1 MIAAIGATVNSHN
14 RRKRVAAPV
23 QRQPRVSSRPML
35 DLAALAS
42 VTVPAHGLIVNS
54 RGATSAGRIGS
65 SVRTFA
71 PWLRRLFGAV
81 AIASMIALG
90 LFVYT
95 EFVGAWQKRGLPSIP
110 ISALTA
116 MGSEVQNMTDPTG
129 QARGQPASPN
139 QRQQKLELLNDY
151 VG

>member
-1 MIAAIGATVNSHN
+1 MIAAIGAAVNSHN
-14 RRKRVAAPV
+14 RRKRMATPSY
-23 QRQPRVSSRPML
+23 RQPTVSSRPML

-54 RGATSAGRIGS
+54 RGVTSAGKIGS
-65 SVRTFA
+65 AVSTFA

-95 EFVGAWQKRGLPSIP
+95 EFVGAWQRRGLPSIP
-110 ISALTA
+110 ISALSA
-116 MGSEVQNMTDPTG
+116 IGEHAQNLGDP
-129 QARGQPASPN
+129 QAQPRGQPASSS

>member
-1 MIAAIGATVNSHN
+1 MIAVIGAMAASHH
-14 RRKRVAAPV
+14 RKIRAVV
-23 QRQPRVSSRPML
+23 PRPEKTTVSSRPML

-42 VTVPAHGLIVNS
+42 VTVPAHGLIING
-54 RGATSAGRIGS
+54 RGAASAGKIGS
-65 SVRTFA
+65 TIRTFA

-110 ISALTA
+110 ISALSA
-116 MGSEVQNMTDPTG
+116 IGEHAQNLGDPQTH
-129 QARGQPASPN
+129 ARGQPASPN

>member
-1 MIAAIGATVNSHN
+1 
-14 RRKRVAAPV
+14 
-23 QRQPRVSSRPML
+23 ML

-42 VTVPAHGLIVNS
+42 VTVPAHGLIINS
-54 RGATSAGRIGS
+54 RGATSAGRVGS
-65 SVRTFA
+65 AVRTFA

-110 ISALTA
+110 ISALSA
-116 MGSEVQNMTDPTG
+116 IGAQAQEMTDP
-129 QARGQPASPN
+129 QAYARGQPASPN